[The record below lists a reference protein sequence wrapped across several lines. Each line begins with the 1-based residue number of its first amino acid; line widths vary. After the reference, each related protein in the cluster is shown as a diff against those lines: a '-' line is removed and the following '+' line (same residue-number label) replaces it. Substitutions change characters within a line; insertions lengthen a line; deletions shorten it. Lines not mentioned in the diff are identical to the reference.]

1 MSGLKRHL
9 HALTIANSEYAITPD
24 EVDRYEIFSISA
36 PGINTA
42 WWASAGTAGTAASV
56 ACVLI
61 SEIADWPMNVRFA
74 LAGSAAGMAGSL
86 DIVGVDQFGGS
97 VSETITFTAADNGGT
112 GVGTKVFAAINSGT
126 LRYGTAVGNGTPAIG
141 FVTGTDCLFGLPL
154 KIGGTTDV
162 VLLSQANGTGAV
174 SYGGGTVAAFVN
186 TAYHAIRPA
195 ATVTGTTTINVWVNP
210 TYKSDNTIPRMAK
223 LAQQT

>member
-9 HALTIANSEYAITPD
+9 HALTIANSEFAVTPD
-24 EVDRYEIFSISA
+24 EVDRYEVVTISA

-42 WWASAGTAGTAASV
+42 WWASAGTAGTAAEV

-61 SEIADWPMNVRFA
+61 SEIADWPRNVRFA
-74 LAGSAAGMAGSL
+74 LAGTGVGMAGSL
-86 DIVGVDQFGGS
+86 DLVGVDQFGGS
-97 VSETITFTAADNGGT
+97 VSETLGFGSADNGGT
-112 GVGTKVFAAINSGT
+112 VVGTKVFAAVNSGT

-141 FVTGTDCLFGLPL
+141 FVTGTNCLFGLPL

-162 VLLSQANGTGAV
+162 VLLSQAVGTGAV
-174 SYGGGTVAAFVN
+174 AYNGGTVAGFVN

-195 ATVTGTTTINVWVNP
+195 ATITGTTVINVWVNP
-210 TYKSDNTIPRMAK
+210 TYKSDNTIPRMAN